1 MLSFHNY
8 LKKSLNNH
16 IAFIFCETLSI
27 RFLCLR
33 KFKLVYFKT
42 PLISYC
48 IRINVDL
55 KKIFFKQKY
64 RHIIYN
70 NKY

>member
-16 IAFIFCETLSI
+16 IAFIFCKTLTI
-27 RFLCLR
+27 RFLCLG

-42 PLISYC
+42 PLISYF
-48 IRINVDL
+48 IRINADL
-55 KKIFFKQKY
+55 KKI
-64 RHIIYN
+64 
-70 NKY
+70 